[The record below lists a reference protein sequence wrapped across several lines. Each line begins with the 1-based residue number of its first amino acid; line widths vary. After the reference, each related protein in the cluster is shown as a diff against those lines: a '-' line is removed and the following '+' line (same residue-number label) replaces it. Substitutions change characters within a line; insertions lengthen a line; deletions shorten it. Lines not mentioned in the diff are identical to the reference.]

1 MGRGKLTETEIKM
14 LKSNPHVLEVTG
26 NAIAYTAEFKL
37 FFMQEYL
44 SGKKPRQ
51 IFSDAGFDTQALG
64 TKRIERATARWKESY
79 LSGTLGEKQAVLKSK
94 KSGCQNGLNRKSDSN
109 KKDLV
114 KKCHQQEKEI
124 QKLTAQVKLLQSLR
138 EYERDEFK
146 QSLSKEEVCRIID
159 QTAMQEKGGFS
170 ISALCEIVGV
180 SRAYLYAYRKKV
192 QDKL

>member
-51 IFSDAGFDTQALG
+51 IFSDAGFDTQTLG

-79 LSGTLGEKQAVLKSK
+79 LS
-94 KSGCQNGLNRKSDSN
+94 QNGLNRKSDSN
-109 KKDLV
+109 KNDLV